1 MRVSGRSVWLA
12 AALAWAALSSSFVAA
27 QGTEDARRLFE
38 QGVEA
43 LDDGRFRE
51 AADLLER
58 SLEIRE
64 SAAARFNRALALRG
78 AGEYVEALR
87 DLARTLELAT
97 ERRHRALRQQAEQ
110 MRSELREQVAT
121 VRIHVDGGAERVEID
136 GEVVARSD
144 GLLEIERNP
153 GPIVIVVRREGYDAV
168 ERQYDI
174 AAGSERDL
182 HLDASETALPASVLI
197 VADPSDAVLRWQG
210 REVGIG
216 RARFE
221 VPVGDDDTFHIEVSA
236 DDYEPQERTV
246 QLTPGEEARF
256 NFSLSEV
263 ATTPLQRKWWFWTL
277 ILVGAGAVA
286 TGVGIAVR
294 PDQQPI
300 ELGDLGFSQQV
311 LRQR

>member
-1 MRVSGRSVWLA
+1 MRAVLA
-12 AALAWAALSSSFVAA
+12 AALLWAAISPSFAPSLAEA
-27 QGTEDARRLFE
+27 QGTEEARRLFE

-51 AADLLER
+51 AADLLRR

-64 SAAARFNRALALRG
+64 SAAALFNRALALRG
-78 AGEYVEALR
+78 AGEYLEALR
-87 DLARTLELAT
+87 DLSRTLELAT
-97 ERRHRALRQQAEQ
+97 ERRHRPLRQQAEQ
-110 MRSELREQVAT
+110 MRTELRAQVAT
-121 VRIHVDGGAERVEID
+121 VRIHVEGGAERVEID

-144 GLLEIERNP
+144 GLLELERNP
-153 GPIVIVVRREGYDAV
+153 GPIVIVVRREGYGAV

-174 AAGSERDL
+174 TAGSEREL
-182 HLDASETALPASVLI
+182 HLNASETALPASVLI
-197 VADPSDAVLRWQG
+197 VADPADAVLRWQG

-221 VPVGDDDTFHIEVSA
+221 VPVGDDDSFHIEVSA
-236 DDYEPQERTV
+236 DDYETEERTV
-246 QLTPGEEARF
+246 ALAPGEEARF
-256 NFSLSEV
+256 NFSLSAI

-311 LRQR
+311 LRER